1 MKKNFFSALPEE
13 TIINTLSFLKVNT
26 LGRIAQTCHFFNRL
40 ANDKHLELHQLRQQ
54 RTKQELWGNL
64 MVAARSNN
72 LEEVKKILKKGIDPT
87 QTNSYHLNRTPL
99 LAAIEGRAYQTAN
112 YLWRKYTFDP
122 NFKDNYG
129 DSPVSLLKKQLVNP
143 AFKDKEKKQI
153 RALIKEMQEEKI
165 IQDRC
170 LVC

>member
-1 MKKNFFSALPEE
+1 MKKNFFSDLPEE
-13 TIINTLSFLKVNT
+13 TIVNTLSFLKANT
-26 LGRIAQTCHFFNRL
+26 LARIAQTCQFFNRL

-54 RTKQELWGNL
+54 HIKRELWGNL

-72 LEEVKKILKKGIDPT
+72 LEEVKKILKKGINPT

-99 LAAIEGRAYQTAN
+99 LAAIEGKAYQTAN

-129 DSPVSLLKKQLVNP
+129 DSPISLLKKQLANP

-153 RALIKEMQEEKI
+153 RALIRGMQEEKI
-165 IQDRC
+165 AQSKC

>member
-13 TIINTLSFLKVNT
+13 TIINTLSFLKAST
-26 LGRIAQTCHFFNRL
+26 LGRVAQTCHFFNRL
-40 ANDKHLELHQLRQQ
+40 ANDKHLELHQLRQR

-72 LEEVKKILKKGIDPT
+72 MEEVKKILKKGIDPT

-122 NFKDNYG
+122 NFKDHYG
-129 DSPVSLLKKQLVNP
+129 DSPISLLKKQLANP

-153 RALIKEMQEEKI
+153 RDLIKEMREEKI
-165 IQDRC
+165 TQNRC

>member
-13 TIINTLSFLKVNT
+13 TIINTLSFLKANT
-26 LGRIAQTCHFFNRL
+26 LGRVAQTCQFFNRL

-54 RTKQELWGNL
+54 RIKQELWGNL

-72 LEEVKKILKKGIDPT
+72 LEEVKKILKKGIDPSK
-87 QTNSYHLNRTPL
+87 TNSYHLNRTPL

-129 DSPVSLLKKQLVNP
+129 DSPISLLKKQLANP

-153 RALIKEMQEEKI
+153 RALIKEMQEEKTT
-165 IQDRC
+165 QNRC